1 MELDQ
6 QIQHAACFR
15 RKLDQQ
21 LGRRL
26 GDVIQLACDQNLRL
40 EFKKGPSCLGEKVGS
55 VAICEPALPFC
66 DIAWNG
72 YSSPSHL
79 ADQPIQFI
87 P

>member
-1 MELDQ
+1 L
-6 QIQHAACFR
+6 C
-15 RKLDQQ
+15 
-21 LGRRL
+21 
-26 GDVIQLACDQNLRL
+26 L
-40 EFKKGPSCLGEKVGS
+40 EFEKGSSGLTEKVRPI
-55 VAICEPALPFC
+55 AICEPPCPFC